1 MREHFLFLFVNLADV
16 CCALQVHKTLYGTN
30 KNVSMSIKES
40 STNHENKKTLEY
52 SCSEIYAVN
61 LISGRWILSICY
73 HLKYGKLRFSELKDR
88 ISNISE
94 RMLTLQLK
102 KMEQEELVIKKVY
115 AEVPVKVEYELSDI
129 GKKLIPVLNQLEIWG
144 KEHKA
149 VKKNN
154 GPS

>member
-1 MREHFLFLFVNLADV
+1 MYKR
-16 CCALQVHKTLYGTN
+16 LYGAN

-40 STNHENKKTLEY
+40 STNNENKKTLES

-73 HLKYGKLRFSELKDR
+73 QLKRERLRFVELKNR

-102 KMEQEELVIKKVY
+102 KMEQENLIVKTVY
-115 AEVPVKVEYELSDI
+115 AEVPPRVEYELSEI
-129 GKKLIPVLNQLEIWG
+129 GKKLLPVLDQLESWG
-144 KEHKA
+144 KEHKES
-149 VKKNN
+149 KKKD
-154 GPS
+154 S

>member
-1 MREHFLFLFVNLADV
+1 MFLFVNLSH
-16 CCALQVHKTLYGTN
+16 QNFIIQTYQRLYGAN

-40 STNHENKKTLEY
+40 STNNENKKTLES

-73 HLKYGKLRFSELKDR
+73 QLKQEKLRFFELKDR
-88 ISNISE
+88 IPNISE

-102 KMEQEELVIKKVY
+102 KMEQENLIIKTVY
-115 AEVPVKVEYELSDI
+115 AEVPLKVEYKLSEI

-144 KEHKA
+144 KEHKKTM
-149 VKKNN
+149 KK
-154 GPS
+154 G